1 MHPGVKS
8 KHNEAAAIVAD
19 MTRAEKARFC
29 SGKNFWHLEASDRH
43 DLPPIMV
50 TDGPHGLRKQDRA
63 ADHLG
68 LNKSV
73 PATCFPTASAL
84 ASSWNPKLIGAVGD
98 AIGKECVSE
107 NVAVLLGPG
116 LNIKRHPCCGR
127 NFEYFSEDP
136 LLSGELAQAFV
147 NGVQANGVGTSVKHY
162 AVNNQEEARMVLDA
176 VVDPQTLREIYL
188 RGFEIAVKRSQP
200 WTVMCAYNRV
210 NGTYC
215 SEHNDLLNTI
225 LRDEWGFEGLV
236 VTDWGAANDRA
247 SSIGSGLDLE
257 MPGNGGINDALV
269 LAALEAGTLN
279 EQDLDQA
286 ITRNVSLSLLG
297 GDLQVQP
304 VSLEANHSFA
314 REVAAECT
322 VLLKNTD
329 HLLPLSP
336 PEGNKKRIAV
346 IGAFSKHPRYQGA
359 GSSQVN
365 PTQLE
370 CAWDCLSE
378 ALPDLTYSAGYD
390 PRHSEP
396 DEALINE
403 AVIAAQ
409 TAEVVIIFA
418 GLPSIYESE
427 GFDRTHINLPAQHDH
442 LIEAVCDV
450 NENVVVVLSNGAPVA
465 MPWVAKPKAIIEGYL
480 AGQAGGGA
488 IVDVLLGIKN
498 PSGKLA
504 ESFPLAVDNVPSQ
517 KWFPGEPRQVQ
528 YREGLM
534 VGYRYFASA
543 KVATLF
549 PFGHGLSYSTFDYA
563 DLAIDENE
571 GSLPT
576 VQLSVTNLSDRAGAD
591 TIQLYVSPPTD
602 SPRPS
607 LELRGF
613 TKVFLAPGETRQVAI
628 TLDEHCFSEY
638 APTEES
644 WQSIGGEYGIHV
656 GASSEDLRLHA
667 AFNVKGSHQSQSI
680 AHNFSTWDVDDE
692 KFEAMLGTPIPPA
705 EGSRPFHINSAIKD
719 LQVSWL
725 GRRVRERIIAEFTK
739 SMGSSDNE
747 TLKKMFTEM
756 ADSMPLRGMVLFS
769 RGARTFAQV
778 EVLIAL
784 LNHRYIRA
792 LRLSLFG

>member
-29 SGKNFWHLEASDRH
+29 SGKNFWRLEASDRH

-50 TDGPHGLRKQDRA
+50 TDGPHGLRKQDLA

-84 ASSWNPKLIGAVGD
+84 ASSWDPSLVAKVGD
-98 AIGKECVSE
+98 AIGRECVAE

-136 LLSGELAQAFV
+136 LLSGELTQAFV
-147 NGVQANGVGTSVKHY
+147 NGVQANGVGTSIKHY
-162 AVNNQEEARMVLDA
+162 AVNNQEQARMVLDA

-188 RGFEIAVKRSQP
+188 RGFEIAVKKSQP

-210 NGTYC
+210 NGVYC

-236 VTDWGAANDRA
+236 VTDWGAANDRVT
-247 SSIGSGLDLE
+247 SIGAGLDLE
-257 MPGNGGINDALV
+257 MPGNGGINDTLV

-279 EQDLDQA
+279 EKDLDQA

-297 GDLQVQP
+297 SDLQTQP

-314 REVAAECT
+314 REVAAQCT
-322 VLLKNTD
+322 VLLKNSD
-329 HLLPLSP
+329 HLLPLENS
-336 PEGNKKRIAV
+336 KTTAV
-346 IGAFSKHPRYQGA
+346 IGAFSKNPRYQGA

-365 PTQLE
+365 PTQLD
-370 CAWDCLSE
+370 CAWDYLTD
-378 ALPDLTYSAGYD
+378 ALPNLNYSAGYD
-390 PRHSEP
+390 PRHSEL
-396 DEALINE
+396 DESLINE
-403 AVIAAQ
+403 AVIAAAA
-409 TAEVVIIFA
+409 AEVVILFA

-427 GFDRTHINLPAQHDH
+427 GFDRTHINLPAQHEH
-442 LIEAVCDV
+442 LIEAVCAV
-450 NENVVVVLSNGAPVA
+450 NKNVVVILSNGAPVA
-465 MPWVAKPKAIIEGYL
+465 MPWVTKPKAIIEGYL

-504 ESFPLAVDNVPSQ
+504 ESFPLALDDVLSQ
-517 KWFPGEPRQVQ
+517 QWFPGEPRQVQ

-534 VGYRYFASA
+534 VGYRYFTSA

-549 PFGHGLSYSTFDYA
+549 PFGHGLSYSTFEYA
-563 DLAIDENE
+563 GLALAENQ
-571 GSLPT
+571 GTLPT
-576 VQLSVTNLSDRAGAD
+576 IRVSVTNTSDRAGAE
-591 TIQLYVSPPTD
+591 TVQLYVSPPKD

-613 TKVFLAPGETRQVAI
+613 TKVSLAAGETNQIEI
-628 TLDEHCFSEY
+628 TLDEHSFSEY
-638 APTEES
+638 APLDEQ
-644 WQSIGGEYGIHV
+644 WRKIKGEYGIHV
-656 GASSEDLRLHA
+656 GASSEDLRLQTT
-667 AFNVKGSHQSQSI
+667 FSVEGGHQSQTI
-680 AHNFSTWDVDDE
+680 AHNFSTWNVDDE
-692 KFEAMLGTPIPPA
+692 QFEAMLGTPIPPA

-719 LQVSWL
+719 LRASWL

-739 SMGSSDNE
+739 SMGSADNE

-756 ADSMPLRGMVLFS
+756 ADSMPLRGMILFS

-792 LRLSLFG
+792 LRLTLFG